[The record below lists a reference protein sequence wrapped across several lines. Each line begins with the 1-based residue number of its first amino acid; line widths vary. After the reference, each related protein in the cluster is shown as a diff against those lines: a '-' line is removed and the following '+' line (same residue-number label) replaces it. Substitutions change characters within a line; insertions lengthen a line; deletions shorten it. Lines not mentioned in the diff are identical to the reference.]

1 MKVYTGRFFRIFIHE
16 KGWKVLIFA
25 VIISFLLSA
34 VLGSSMFQVKE
45 RTREGFFAIV
55 SSCIWIGIFN
65 SIQTICREREIIKR
79 EHRTGL
85 HITSYVAA
93 HLIYQAAICAVQS
106 AAMVV
111 I

>member
-45 RTREGFFAIV
+45 RTREGFFAIFATFNLISLSISFEHALP
-55 SSCIWIGIFN
+55 SSI
-65 SIQTICREREIIKR
+65 
-79 EHRTGL
+79 
-85 HITSYVAA
+85 
-93 HLIYQAAICAVQS
+93 
-106 AAMVV
+106 
-111 I
+111 